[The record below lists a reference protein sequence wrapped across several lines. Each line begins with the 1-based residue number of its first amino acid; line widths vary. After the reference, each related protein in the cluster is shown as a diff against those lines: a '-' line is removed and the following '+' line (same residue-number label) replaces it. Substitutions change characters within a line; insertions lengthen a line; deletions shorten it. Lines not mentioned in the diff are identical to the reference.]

1 MRKNLDRYMN
11 RKGTKVVILTLTNS
25 CNLNCVYCYEH
36 NKEVRS
42 MELETALKIVE
53 REMTLGDGSDFVCVY
68 YFGGEPCLEFDKIK
82 KIHAFLKSRTWP
94 KGWFSFMT
102 TNGTLVHEEVQ
113 QWLLENDDTIEI
125 YVSLDGTKEMQNR
138 NRSGSYDKIDV
149 DFFVKH
155 YPFAKM
161 TVTEQTLPH
170 LAEGVISLHERGFE
184 VSANLGHG
192 VRWEPDSPQIFAG
205 QLQILS
211 DYYREHPEI
220 KPANTLNL
228 PILDLEPGTQ
238 NPRRFCGVGPM
249 MRSYDTDG
257 RAYPCHAFAPL
268 SIGKEKAAAAE
279 KLDFSCPLAM
289 EELDEKCRNCPV
301 IGYCPTCY
309 GINFAASGNVY
320 RIPEDHCRMMKVQ
333 FLANA
338 AFKYQLYEDGRLEL
352 TPEQELKFLRN
363 IKAVQTLADS

>member
-192 VRWEPDSPQIFAG
+192 VRWEPDSCRSFPIITAS
-205 QLQILS
+205 IL
-211 DYYREHPEI
+211 
-220 KPANTLNL
+220 K
-228 PILDLEPGTQ
+228 
-238 NPRRFCGVGPM
+238 
-249 MRSYDTDG
+249 
-257 RAYPCHAFAPL
+257 
-268 SIGKEKAAAAE
+268 
-279 KLDFSCPLAM
+279 
-289 EELDEKCRNCPV
+289 
-301 IGYCPTCY
+301 
-309 GINFAASGNVY
+309 
-320 RIPEDHCRMMKVQ
+320 
-333 FLANA
+333 
-338 AFKYQLYEDGRLEL
+338 
-352 TPEQELKFLRN
+352 
-363 IKAVQTLADS
+363 